1 VKALT
6 QEYVDKVAGFFSGKR
21 REKFLASVD
30 VINQSLAQDAWIS
43 RGSAKAGAGFSG
55 LLGNTQT
62 ARRLDRGLERL
73 YDYGH
78 ELQKTCFELSM
89 TIRHGSARLTLEELE
104 RLVDED
110 AVKAKLK
117 KAGVPL
123 GVLGAWVA
131 LNWERREAC
140 ELLDA
145 ARPLPVITPIG
156 LSPRVTATLTEC
168 NLDLDLPSIR
178 MAEIAF
184 RMVPAFNKDGVPL
197 FDKRT
202 GERVMRRQYYV
213 KWSEG
218 IAHGRSRFAH
228 GGCEACG
235 KSIPSGRFVP
245 VEAHD
250 KARNELV
257 SMWLGCDCARN
268 IFGIKDVGIGKGE
281 S

>member
-178 MAEIAF
+178 MAEID
-184 RMVPAFNKDGVPL
+184 P
-197 FDKRT
+197 RT
-202 GERVMRRQYYV
+202 GERVMVREYFV
-213 KWSEG
+213 AWTKG
-218 IAHGRSRFAH
+218 IVHGRSRFAH